1 MRKRLIA
8 PIPQGS
14 QVAADNQSWLDLE
27 SIAVVE
33 ITSEEKEFPIESA
46 LLPGE
51 QRGWRAAVSGAQTIR
66 LRFDQPQRLTRIW
79 LSFEE
84 TQATRTQ
91 EFVLRFSSD
100 AAGPLRDIVRQQW
113 NFSSPDAERETED
126 YGVELFDVA
135 ILELNIVPDMSGGPA
150 RASLLSLRVA

>member
-8 PIPQGS
+8 SIPQGS
-14 QVAADNQSWLDLE
+14 QVAAENLNWLDLG

-51 QRGWRAAVSGAQTIR
+51 QRGWRAAVSGAQRIR
-66 LRFDQPQRLTRIW
+66 LRFDQPQRLTRIR

-84 TQATRTQ
+84 TQAPRTQ

-113 NFSSPDAERETED
+113 NFNAPDAEHETED
-126 YGVELFDVA
+126 YAVQLFDVT
-135 ILELNIVPDMSGGPA
+135 ILELNIVPDTSGGPA
-150 RASLLSLRVA
+150 RASLRSLRVA

>member
-8 PIPQGS
+8 SIPQGS
-14 QVAADNQSWLDLE
+14 QVAAENQSWLDLE

-33 ITSEEKEFPIESA
+33 ITSEETEFPIESA
-46 LLPGE
+46 LLPGD
-51 QRGWRAAVSGAQTIR
+51 QRGWRAAVSGAQSIR
-66 LRFDQPQRLTRIW
+66 LRFDQPQRLTRIR

-113 NFSSPDAERETED
+113 NFNAPDAEHETED
-126 YGVELFDVA
+126 YAVELFDVT
-135 ILELNIVPDMSGGPA
+135 ILELNIVPDTSGGPA

>member
-8 PIPQGS
+8 SIPQGS
-14 QVAADNQSWLDLE
+14 QVAAENQSWLDLE

-33 ITSEEKEFPIESA
+33 VTSEEKEFPIESA

-66 LRFDQPQRLTRIW
+66 LRFDQPQRLTRIR

-84 TQATRTQ
+84 TQAPRTQ

-113 NFSSPDAERETED
+113 NFNAPDAEHETED
-126 YGVELFDVA
+126 YAVKLFDVT
-135 ILELNIVPDMSGGPA
+135 ILELNIVPDTSGGPA